1 MSEITKALIEFHRSV
16 DKIDKNARGNYGK
29 FADLANVL
37 STITPPLLANGLVLT
52 QTFEEDCLTTTLRH
66 VSGETID
73 STTMLIVAEGRNKTQ
88 EWGKAVTYQRRYA
101 ACAILG
107 LVADMDVDAEAT
119 PAPAPYVNTVPVPP
133 MDDQPTPKAVAAS
146 DADEPLSPDERN
158 MVLCLISDKMGT
170 LKPKESQIFIQ
181 ELTQHFYHIFPEL
194 SYSQRLSDAIQ
205 TQAHAKLLNAYFNHN
220 Q

>member
-66 VSGETID
+66 VSGETIG

-119 PAPAPYVNTVPVPP
+119 PEPPAKPAAKPVAKPAAIP
-133 MDDQPTPKAVAAS
+133 VATE
-146 DADEPLSPDERN
+146 DEPLSPDERN

-170 LKPKESQIFIQ
+170 LKPKESQIFI
-181 ELTQHFYHIFPEL
+181 EDLTKAFYAKFPDQAD
-194 SYSQRLSDAIQ
+194 SARLSDAIQ
-205 TQAHAKLLNAYFNHN
+205 TQGHTEFLNVYFN

>member
-119 PAPAPYVNTVPVPP
+119 PEPPAKPTAKPAAKPAPAP
-133 MDDQPTPKAVAAS
+133 VAAF
-146 DADEPLSPDERN
+146 DNEEPLSPDERN
-158 MVLCLISDKMGT
+158 MVLSLVADKMGT
-170 LKPKESQIFIQ
+170 LKPKESQIWI
-181 ELTQHFYHIFPEL
+181 EDLTKAFYAEFPDQAD
-194 SYSQRLSDAIQ
+194 SARLSDAIQ
-205 TQAHAKLLNAYFNHN
+205 TQTHAAFVNVFLNS
-220 Q
+220 

>member
-119 PAPAPYVNTVPVPP
+119 PEPPAKPTAKPAAKPAPAP
-133 MDDQPTPKAVAAS
+133 VAAF
-146 DADEPLSPDERN
+146 DNEEPLSPDERN
-158 MVLCLISDKMGT
+158 MVLSLVADKMGT
-170 LKPKESQIFIQ
+170 LKPKESQIWI
-181 ELTQHFYHIFPEL
+181 EDLTKAFYAEFPGQAD
-194 SYSQRLSDAIQ
+194 SARLSDAIQ
-205 TQAHAKLLNAYFNHN
+205 TQTHAAFVNVFLNS
-220 Q
+220 

>member
-1 MSEITKALIEFHRSV
+1 MSEITKALIDFHRSV

-66 VSGETID
+66 VSGETIG

-119 PAPAPYVNTVPVPP
+119 PEPPAKPAAKPVAKPAAIP
-133 MDDQPTPKAVAAS
+133 VATG
-146 DADEPLSPDERN
+146 DEPLSPDERN

-170 LKPKESQIFIQ
+170 LKPKESQIFI
-181 ELTQHFYHIFPEL
+181 EDLTKAFYAKFPDQAD
-194 SYSQRLSDAIQ
+194 SARLSDAIQ
-205 TQAHAKLLNAYFNHN
+205 TQTHADFLNVYLN

>member
-119 PAPAPYVNTVPVPP
+119 PAPAPYINTVSVP
-133 MDDQPTPKAVAAS
+133 MDDQPTPKAVAAF
-146 DADEPLSPDERN
+146 DPDEPLSPDERN
-158 MVLCLISDKMGT
+158 MVLCLVSDKMGT
-170 LKPKESQIFIQ
+170 LKPKESQIFI
-181 ELTQHFYHIFPEL
+181 EDLTKAFYAKFPDQAD
-194 SYSQRLSDAIQ
+194 SARLSDAIQ
-205 TQAHAKLLNAYFNHN
+205 TQIHADFLNAYLN

>member
-119 PAPAPYVNTVPVPP
+119 PAPAPYINTVPVPV
-133 MDDQPTPKAVAAS
+133 DDQPSPKAVAAS
-146 DADEPLSPDERN
+146 DNDEPLSPDERN
-158 MVLCLISDKMGT
+158 MVLALVADKMKT
-170 LKPKESQIFIQ
+170 MEQKESQIWIQ
-181 ELTQHFYHIFPEL
+181 DLTKAFYAEFPDQAD
-194 SYSQRLSDAIQ
+194 SARLSDAIQ
-205 TQAHAKLLNAYFNHN
+205 THTHAAFLNVYFNK
-220 Q
+220 

>member
-1 MSEITKALIEFHRSV
+1 MSEITKALIDFHRSV

-119 PAPAPYVNTVPVPP
+119 PAPAPYINTVSVP
-133 MDDQPTPKAVAAS
+133 MDGQPTPKAVAAF

-158 MVLCLISDKMGT
+158 MVLGLVADKMKAM
-170 LKPKESQIFIQ
+170 KPKDSEIWLQD
-181 ELTQHFYHIFPEL
+181 LTKAFYAKFPDQAD
-194 SYSQRLSDAIQ
+194 SARLSDAIQ
-205 TQAHAKLLNAYFNHN
+205 TQGHTEFLNVYFN

>member
-119 PAPAPYVNTVPVPP
+119 PEPPAKPAAKPVAKPAAIP
-133 MDDQPTPKAVAAS
+133 VATG
-146 DADEPLSPDERN
+146 DEPLSPDERN

-170 LKPKESQIFIQ
+170 LKPKESQIFI
-181 ELTQHFYHIFPEL
+181 EDLTKAFYAKFPDQAD
-194 SYSQRLSDAIQ
+194 SARLSDAIQ
-205 TQAHAKLLNAYFNHN
+205 TQTHADFLNVYLN

>member
-119 PAPAPYVNTVPVPP
+119 PPPAPYINTVSVP

-158 MVLCLISDKMGT
+158 MVLALVADKM
-170 LKPKESQIFIQ
+170 KSYSPKEGQIWIQ
-181 ELTQHFYHIFPEL
+181 ELTQAFYAKFPDDAD
-194 SYSQRLSDAIQ
+194 SARLSDAIQ
-205 TQAHAKLLNAYFNHN
+205 TQAHNSFLNDYFNK
-220 Q
+220 

>member
-119 PAPAPYVNTVPVPP
+119 PPPAPYINTVSVP

-170 LKPKESQIFIQ
+170 LKPKESQIFI
-181 ELTQHFYHIFPEL
+181 EDLTKAFYAKFPDQAD
-194 SYSQRLSDAIQ
+194 SARLSDAIQ
-205 TQAHAKLLNAYFNHN
+205 TQTHAKFLNAYFN

>member
-1 MSEITKALIEFHRSV
+1 MSEITKDLIEFHRSV

-73 STTMLIVAEGRNKTQ
+73 STTMLIVADGRNKTQ

-119 PAPAPYVNTVPVPP
+119 PAPAPYINTVSVP
-133 MDDQPTPKAVAAS
+133 MDDQPTPKAVAAFDS
-146 DADEPLSPDERN
+146 DEPLSPDERN

-170 LKPKESQIFIQ
+170 LKPKESQIFI
-181 ELTQHFYHIFPEL
+181 EDLTKAFYAKFPDQAD
-194 SYSQRLSDAIQ
+194 SARLSDAIQ
-205 TQAHAKLLNAYFNHN
+205 TQTHADFLNVYLN